1 MSKPIY
7 LFLTFLLAILSAN
20 AQSSTIQGKVID
32 VDDRSPVMG
41 ARVELLISESNTEFN
56 TDFRTVSGLDG
67 TFILRNV
74 SSGNYILKVTF
85 TGFEPYLVDVN
96 TAKLQESYQIVLLPK
111 ATQTGEVE
119 IYAVREINS
128 EASAR
133 ASEKES
139 FTVVNVIS
147 AKEIE
152 VSPDITVA
160 NVVQRVSGVS
170 LERNNNGDGQ
180 HAIVRGM
187 DKRYNY
193 TLVNGV
199 KIPSPDPRNR
209 YIPLDIFPADLLD
222 RLEVTKALTPNMEG
236 DAIGGVI
243 DMKMKNAPNYF
254 NVTFNAGTGYNHMFF
269 DTPYRSFDRSTTSRF
284 SPRYINGNDY
294 AASAADFP
302 LENINFTDGMPN
314 PNQVY
319 SLTVGNRFYNNK
331 LGVLVAGS
339 YQNTYRGAESIF
351 MQVFINQENNT
362 PYYER
367 VQVRQFSTQ
376 QVRSGVHTKLD
387 YKFNEK
393 HKLDLYMAAVNLNDF
408 ETRTRIDTILAIGRG
423 QGPGTGRIEL
433 RERSRQRYQSIYNAT
448 LQGTH
453 SFSKKWSLDWSGV
466 YSVALN
472 NDPDMAQVTWITA
485 ITKDAQG
492 NFIQDPIMY
501 DSDYSRR
508 WMNSSDQDIAGYA
521 NLKHKTNL
529 FNFPLELTA
538 GGMFRFKE
546 RTSFFDSYRLRAM
559 PIMQEWS
566 GSIFDGSWQLFNKF
580 GTPTDPM
587 NYDVYENV
595 FAGYGMFRYN
605 IEKLQIFGGV
615 RFENTDFA
623 WESQAP
629 PTVDGRTGSINYI
642 DILPSL
648 HFKYSPNEK
657 QNFRAS
663 YFSSIARPS
672 FFEVIPYEINEEDFR
687 ERGNPFLKRT
697 KADNFDVR
705 YERYSNVLD
714 KIMIGAFYKMIQDPI
729 ERALAIQGQTVFL
742 QSSNF
747 GNARN
752 LGFEFDFTKY
762 VREFGVRFFY
772 TYTNSKITTDKIVRF
787 RDDLGNLTSRI
798 EEQTRPLQGQSA
810 HISNVSFLYKN
821 GKSGTDVQLSAVYT
835 GKRIIGVSPYLDNDL
850 WQRAFVQMDLS
861 FEQRITPGI
870 VVYAKINNLL
880 NSPMRADILL
890 PNTFNSEQAPYWNA
904 SENTLAWEDFYFQ
917 TYLVGMKF
925 NLHQYDNRPKKGI
938 N

>member
-1 MSKPIY
+1 MFSNALNTLFFIFTMLISSVAFTQNLTIAGQVLDAEDSAPI
-7 LFLTFLLAILSAN
+7 I
-20 AQSSTIQGKVID
+20 
-32 VDDRSPVMG
+32 G
-41 ARVELLISESNTEFN
+41 ARIEVLNTAYKA
-56 TDFRTVSGLDG
+56 VSGLDG
-67 TFILRNV
+67 SFLFRNIPSQDYTVKITFV
-74 SSGNYILKVTF
+74 GY
-85 TGFEPYLVDVN
+85 EPYLLEVN
-96 TAKLQESYQIVLLPK
+96 SRALQNKYVVKLITK
-111 ATQTGEVE
+111 ATETGEVE
-119 IYAVREINS
+119 IFAVREVDS

-139 FTVVNVIS
+139 FTVINVIS
-147 AKEIE
+147 AAEIE

-170 LERNNNGDGQ
+170 IERNNNGDGQ

-209 YIPLDIFPADLLD
+209 YVPLDVFPADLLD

-236 DAIGGVI
+236 DAIGGVM

-254 NVTFNAGTGYNHMFF
+254 NITFNAGTGYNQMFF
-269 DTPYRSFDRSTTSRF
+269 NTPYRSFDRSTTSRF
-284 SPRYINGNDY
+284 SPRYLNGNDY
-294 AASAADFP
+294 AASTADFP
-302 LENINFTDGMPN
+302 LENINFQEGMPN

-319 SLTVGNRFYNNK
+319 SLSIGNRFLNNK

-351 MQVFINQENNT
+351 MQVFVNQEDNT

-387 YKFNEK
+387 YRFNNK

-408 ETRTRIDTILAIGRG
+408 ETRTRVDTILAIGRG

-433 RERSRQRYQSIYNAT
+433 RERSRQRYQAIYNAT

-453 SFSKKWSLDWSGV
+453 EFTKKLTLDWSGV
-466 YSVALN
+466 YSLATN
-472 NDPDMAQVTWITA
+472 NDPDMAQVSWITA
-485 ITKDAQG
+485 ITRDQQG
-492 NFIQDPIMY
+492 NLNQDPIMY
-501 DSDYSRR
+501 DTDYSRR
-508 WMNSSDQDIAGYA
+508 WMNSTDQDIAGYG
-521 NLKHKTNL
+521 NIKYKEKL
-529 FNFPLELTA
+529 FGHDLELTT
-538 GGMFRFKE
+538 GGMFRFKN
-546 RTSFFDSYRLRAM
+546 RTSFFDSYRLRAN

-566 GSIFDGSWQLFNKF
+566 GSIYDGSWNLFNRF

-587 NYDVYENV
+587 NFDVYENV
-595 FAGYGMFRYN
+595 SAAYGMFRYN
-605 IEKLQIFGGV
+605 INKLQVFGGV
-615 RFENTDFA
+615 RYESTSFG

-629 PTVDGRTGSINYI
+629 PTVEGRTGSIDYF
-642 DILPSL
+642 DLLPSL
-648 HFKYSPNEK
+648 HLKYSPDKK
-657 QNFRAS
+657 QNIRAS
-663 YFSSIARPS
+663 YFSSISRPS

-705 YERYSNVLD
+705 YEFFANVLD
-714 KIMIGAFYKMIQDPI
+714 KVMVGVFYKSIQDPI
-729 ERALAIQGQTVFL
+729 ERALVLQGQNLFL
-742 QSSNF
+742 QSNNF

-752 LGFEFDFTKY
+752 LGFEFDYTKY
-762 VREFGVRFFY
+762 LREFGVRFFY
-772 TYTNSKITTDKIVRF
+772 TYTNSEITTDKIVRF
-787 RDDLGNLTSRI
+787 RDDQGNLTSRI
-798 EEQTRPLQGQSA
+798 DQQTRPLQGQSA
-810 HISNVSFLYKN
+810 HISNLSFLYKN
-821 GKSGTDVQLSAVYT
+821 TKSGTDVQLSAVYT

-861 FEQRITPGI
+861 FEQRIKPGI
-870 VVYAKINNLL
+870 VIYVKVNNLL
-880 NSPMRADILL
+880 NSPMRADILQ
-890 PNTFNSEQAPYWNA
+890 PNTFNAEQAPYWANGD
-904 SENTLAWEDFYFQ
+904 NTLAWEDFYFQ

-925 NLHQYDNRPKKGI
+925 NLHQYNNRPKR
-938 N
+938 